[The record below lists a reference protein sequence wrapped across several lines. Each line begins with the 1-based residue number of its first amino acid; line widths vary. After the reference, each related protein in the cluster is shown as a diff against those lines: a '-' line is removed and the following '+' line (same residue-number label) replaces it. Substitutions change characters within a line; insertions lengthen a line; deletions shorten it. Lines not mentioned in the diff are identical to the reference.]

1 MPLSLPP
8 LNALRAFEAAARA
21 GSYVA
26 AAEELDVS
34 PAAVSQQVRN
44 LEDFLGRKLFMR
56 FNNRVVLTDAGQA
69 VFAGAGSALQSI
81 SELTEQVA
89 SGQSKSRLVISVLP
103 SIAQRWLEPELAG
116 FLLHETAVRVEVR
129 VEDDPVDFARYNI
142 DLRMCYGSNLYP
154 DMTTVLLNHDEV
166 LPLCGPSYL
175 ARNPKAV
182 DGMAHV
188 PDDDLIHTNWGPSF
202 VSHPTW
208 QTWFAAT
215 GITRPEESRG
225 YRVGLSSLALD
236 LARDGVGV
244 ALGQRM
250 MGSDDIRTGRLVA
263 VSDRALPLGHPYGLV
278 HPPSKISKP
287 GLRSL
292 IEWLVSKT
300 TSEYDKI
307 RIAGALKP

>member
-8 LNALRAFEAAARA
+8 LNALRAFEAAARG

-26 AAEELDVS
+26 AAAELDVS

-44 LEDFLGRKLFMR
+44 LEDFLGRQLFMR

-69 VFAGAGSALQSI
+69 VFAGAATSLQAISA
-81 SELTEQVA
+81 LTEQVM

-103 SIAQRWLEPELAG
+103 SIAERWLEPQLAD
-116 FLLHETAVRVEVR
+116 FLLRDTAVRVDVR

-154 DMTTVLLNHDEV
+154 DMATVPLKHDEV
-166 LPLCGPSYL
+166 LPLCSPAYL
-175 ARNPKAV
+175 ARHPQAAK
-182 DGMAHV
+182 GMAQV

-208 QTWFAAT
+208 QAWFAVE
-215 GITRPEESRG
+215 GIARPQESKG
-225 YRVGLSSLALD
+225 YRVGMSSLALG

-244 ALGQRM
+244 ALGQRL
-250 MGSDDIRTGRLVA
+250 MGGIDIASGRLVA

-278 HPPSKISKP
+278 HPPSKIGKP
-287 GLRSL
+287 GLRGL
-292 IEWLVSKT
+292 IDWLVNK
-300 TSEYDKI
+300 
-307 RIAGALKP
+307 AGASPAARAAP